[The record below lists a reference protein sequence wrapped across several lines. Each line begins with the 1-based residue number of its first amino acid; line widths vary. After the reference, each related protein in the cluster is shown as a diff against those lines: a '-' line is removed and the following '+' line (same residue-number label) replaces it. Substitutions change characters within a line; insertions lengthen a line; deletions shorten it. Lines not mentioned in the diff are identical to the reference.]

1 MTDLKYTRFLAEC
14 ITVEADDASGLTE
27 DKMYGVY
34 VSWCFLNGLNP
45 GAQRVFWAA
54 MAQSGHH
61 QRRLRAGRYFRPGLG
76 MTGPAAVDYI
86 LSSQPSLV

>member
-1 MTDLKYTRFLAEC
+1 
-14 ITVEADDASGLTE
+14 
-27 DKMYGVY
+27 
-34 VSWCFLNGLNP
+34 
-45 GAQRVFWAA
+45 

-61 QRRLRAGRYFRPGLG
+61 QRRLHAGHYFTPGLG